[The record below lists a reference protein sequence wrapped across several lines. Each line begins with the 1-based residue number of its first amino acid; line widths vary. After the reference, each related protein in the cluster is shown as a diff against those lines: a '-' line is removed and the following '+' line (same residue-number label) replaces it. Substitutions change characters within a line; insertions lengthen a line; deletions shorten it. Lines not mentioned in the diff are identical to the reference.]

1 MRIDIFA
8 DTVCPWCFIGKRR
21 LEEALAAR
29 PQPGMVVRWRTFQLN
44 PAMPEYGMDRQTY
57 LNVKFGGSANAKRVY
72 DTIRQAGEAVGL
84 DFRFDHIERTPN
96 TLKSHQLIHF
106 AAARADQDALVERLF
121 RLYFFEGADIGDTE
135 VLADAAEAVG
145 LDRLEALEAL
155 EADDWRETVLQE
167 DQQAREAGIQGVP
180 TYVFN
185 GGYAMSGAQD
195 PKVLMQMFDLARE
208 SARTSEPVD

>member
-44 PAMPEYGMDRQTY
+44 PAMPAYGMDRQTY
-57 LNVKFGGSANAKRVY
+57 LSVKFGGSQNANRVY
-72 DTIRQAGEAVGL
+72 ETIRETGRGAGL
-84 DFRFDHIERTPN
+84 DFRFDKIDWTPN

-106 AAARADQDALVERLF
+106 AADRGDQDALVERLF
-121 RLYFFEGADIGDTE
+121 RMYFMEGADIGDTE

-145 LDRLEALEAL
+145 LDRASALDAL
-155 EADDWRETVLQE
+155 DANDWRETVLRE
-167 DQQAREAGIQGVP
+167 DEQARAVGIQGVP
-180 TYVFN
+180 TFILN
-185 GGYAMSGAQD
+185 GRYALSGAQD

-208 SARTSEPVD
+208 SAPLPEPAA